1 MDRNGAPFMFS
12 AELGKS
18 STTEPLPAPSTR
30 LLAGTG
36 AVVGIGALVA
46 SSCCVLPIALAGLGA
61 TGAVFS
67 GLAFLADI
75 RPLLIAGAAG
85 MLALGW
91 AFFFWRRRRPS
102 CDGDTCAKPGT
113 SRRTIGLLGFGSL
126 VVGLA
131 LVWGPY
137 VEPALLRLA
146 R

>member
-1 MDRNGAPFMFS
+1 MERNGAPLMTS
-12 AELGKS
+12 TDLGQS
-18 STTEPLPAPSTR
+18 RTTKPLPAPSTG

-36 AVVGIGALVA
+36 AVVGISALVA
-46 SSCCVLPIALAGLGA
+46 SSCCVLPIALAGLGV

-75 RPLLIAGAAG
+75 RPFLIAGAAA

-91 AFFFWRRRRPS
+91 AFFFWRRRGAS
-102 CDGDTCAKPGT
+102 CDGDTCARPERSG
-113 SRRTIGLLGFGSL
+113 RMIALLGFGSL

>member
-1 MDRNGAPFMFS
+1 MTSTD
-12 AELGKS
+12 LGQSRTIK
-18 STTEPLPAPSTR
+18 PLPAPSTS

-36 AVVGIGALVA
+36 AVVGISALVA
-46 SSCCVLPIALAGLGA
+46 SSCCVLPLALAGLGV

-75 RPLLIAGAAG
+75 RPFLIVGAAA

-91 AFFFWRRRRPS
+91 AFFFWRRRRAR
-102 CDGDTCAKPGT
+102 CDGDSCARPERSG
-113 SRRTIGLLGFGSL
+113 RMFGLLGFGSL
-126 VVGLA
+126 IVGLA

>member
-1 MDRNGAPFMFS
+1 MTSTEIGQ
-12 AELGKS
+12 S
-18 STTEPLPAPSTR
+18 STAEPLPSPSMG

-36 AVVGIGALVA
+36 ALVGIGALIG

-75 RPLLIAGAAG
+75 RPLLIAGAAIT
-85 MLALGW
+85 LALGW
-91 AFFFWRRRRPS
+91 ALFFWRRRRPS
-102 CDGDTCAKPGT
+102 CDGDTCARPATSGGT
-113 SRRTIGLLGFGSL
+113 KWLLGFGSL

-137 VEPALLRLA
+137 VEPALLKLTR
-146 R
+146 

>member
-1 MDRNGAPFMFS
+1 MTS
-12 AELGKS
+12 TELGKPS
-18 STTEPLPAPSTR
+18 AAEPLPAPSTR

-36 AVVGIGALVA
+36 AAVGVGALIA
-46 SSCCVLPIALAGLGA
+46 SSCCVLPIALAGLGV

-91 AFFFWRRRRPS
+91 ALFFWRRRRAN
-102 CDGDTCAKPGT
+102 CGGDTCAKPERSG
-113 SRRTIGLLGFGSL
+113 RTTGLLGFGSL
-126 VVGLA
+126 IVGLA

>member
-1 MDRNGAPFMFS
+1 MDRTGGQFMTS
-12 AELGKS
+12 AELRQSGA
-18 STTEPLPAPSTR
+18 TEPLPAPSTS

-36 AVVGIGALVA
+36 AVVGAGALIA
-46 SSCCVLPIALAGLGA
+46 SSCCVLPMALAGLGV

-75 RPLLIAGAAG
+75 RPFLIAGAAV

-91 AFFFWRRRRPS
+91 AFFFRRRHSAR
-102 CDGDTCAKPGT
+102 CDGDTCAKPERSG
-113 SRRTIGLLGFGSL
+113 RTIGLLGVGSL

-137 VEPALLRLA
+137 VEPALLKLTR
-146 R
+146 

>member
-1 MDRNGAPFMFS
+1 MTSTD
-12 AELGKS
+12 LGQ
-18 STTEPLPAPSTR
+18 STPEDPLPTPSTG

-36 AVVGIGALVA
+36 AVVGIGALIA
-46 SSCCVLPIALAGLGA
+46 SSCCVLPIALAGLGV

-91 AFFFWRRRRPS
+91 GFFFWRRRRAS
-102 CDGDTCAKPGT
+102 CDGDICAGPGRS
-113 SRRTIGLLGFGSL
+113 SRATWLLGFGSL

-131 LVWGPY
+131 LVWAPY
-137 VEPALLRLA
+137 VEPALLRLT

>member
-1 MDRNGAPFMFS
+1 MTS
-12 AELGKS
+12 AELEQS
-18 STTEPLPAPSTR
+18 RTTRPLPAPSTS

-36 AVVGIGALVA
+36 AVVGITALVA
-46 SSCCVLPIALAGLGA
+46 SSCCVLPIALAGLGV

-75 RPLLIAGAAG
+75 RLFLIVGAAV

-91 AFFFWRRRRPS
+91 AFFFWRRRGAC
-102 CDGDTCAKPGT
+102 CDDDTCARLERSG
-113 SRRTIGLLGFGSL
+113 RMIGLLGFGSL

>member
-1 MDRNGAPFMFS
+1 MTS

-18 STTEPLPAPSTR
+18 STTKPLPAPSTGA
-30 LLAGTG
+30 LAGTG
-36 AVVGIGALVA
+36 LVVGAGALIA
-46 SSCCVLPIALAGLGA
+46 SSCCVLPMALAGLGV

-75 RPLLIAGAAG
+75 RPFLIAGAAV

-91 AFFFWRRRRPS
+91 AFFFWRRRRAR
-102 CDGDTCAKPGT
+102 CDGDTCAKPERSG
-113 SRRTIGLLGFGSL
+113 RTMGLLGFGSL

>member
-1 MDRNGAPFMFS
+1 MTS

-18 STTEPLPAPSTR
+18 STTKPLPAPSTGV
-30 LLAGTG
+30 LAGTG
-36 AVVGIGALVA
+36 LVVGAGALIA
-46 SSCCVLPIALAGLGA
+46 SSCCVLPMALAGLGV

-75 RPLLIAGAAG
+75 RPFLIAGAAV

-91 AFFFWRRRRPS
+91 AFFFWRRRRAR
-102 CDGDTCAKPGT
+102 CDGDTCAKPERSG
-113 SRRTIGLLGFGSL
+113 RTMGLLGFGSL

>member
-1 MDRNGAPFMFS
+1 MTS
-12 AELGKS
+12 TELGQS
-18 STTEPLPAPSTR
+18 RTTEPLPAPSTS

-36 AVVGIGALVA
+36 AVVGAGALIA
-46 SSCCVLPIALAGLGA
+46 SSCCVLPMALAGLGV

-75 RPLLIAGAAG
+75 RPLLIVGAAA

-91 AFFFWRRRRPS
+91 AFFFWRRRGAS
-102 CDGDTCAKPGT
+102 CDGDTCAEPRQ
-113 SRRTIGLLGFGSL
+113 SVRTIGLLGFGSL

-131 LVWGPY
+131 LVGPY
-137 VEPALLRLA
+137 VEPALLRLT

>member
-1 MDRNGAPFMFS
+1 MISTD
-12 AELGKS
+12 LGQ
-18 STTEPLPAPSTR
+18 STHAEPLPAPSTG

-36 AVVGIGALVA
+36 AIVGIGALVA

-61 TGAVFS
+61 TGALFS
-67 GLAFLADI
+67 GLAFLAGI

-91 AFFFWRRRRPS
+91 GFFFWRRRRPS

-131 LVWGPY
+131 LVWSPY
-137 VEPALLRLA
+137 IEPALLKLTR
-146 R
+146 

>member
-1 MDRNGAPFMFS
+1 MTS
-12 AELGKS
+12 AELEQS
-18 STTEPLPAPSTR
+18 RTTKPLPAPSTS

-36 AVVGIGALVA
+36 AVVGIGALVV
-46 SSCCVLPIALAGLGA
+46 SSCCVLPIALAGLGV

-75 RPLLIAGAAG
+75 RPFLIVGAAV

-91 AFFFWRRRRPS
+91 AFFFWRRRGAS
-102 CDGDTCAKPGT
+102 CDGDSCARPERSG
-113 SRRTIGLLGFGSL
+113 RMIALLGFGSL

-137 VEPALLRLA
+137 VEPALLGLA